1 MGRTT
6 YSSTARLAKKP
17 TDQLIG
23 KDRPVDRWFLPIALT
38 FRKNFPQKTAEV
50 LADMAGLRDVRPA
63 ELWLEGRRAPSG
75 EALARMIISAHG
87 DLVIRALTQ
96 GCGQAWV
103 KRHRRIESLAAA
115 RADVEAAQR
124 RLAEAERGIEP

>member
-6 YSSTARLAKKP
+6 YRKPGEQAKNP
-17 TDQLIG
+17 TDQAIG
-23 KDRPVDRWFLPIALT
+23 KDRSVDRWFLPIALT
-38 FRKNFPQKTAEV
+38 FRKKFPQKTAEV
-50 LADMAGLRDVRPA
+50 LADLAGLRDVRPA
-63 ELWLEGRRAPSG
+63 ELWLDGSRAPSG
-75 EALARMIISAHG
+75 EALARMIVSAHG